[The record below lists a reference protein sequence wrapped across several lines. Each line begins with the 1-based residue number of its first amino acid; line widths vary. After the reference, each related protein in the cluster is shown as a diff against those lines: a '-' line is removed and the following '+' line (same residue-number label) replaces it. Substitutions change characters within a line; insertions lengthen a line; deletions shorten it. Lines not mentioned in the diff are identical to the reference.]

1 MRAAIFAA
9 SILLAGC
16 TVTGEGVDMPEAVSA
31 DYAAREAMMR
41 DPTDRCGPEFIQTK
55 LPASFVNVVGAVTD
69 GPFRP
74 VCQRHDACY
83 RLQEMTQ
90 AECDRRMKRE
100 MAAVCASGKSTP
112 TYSLPMV
119 GKSLCRFH
127 AGLYYDAINNTYAA
141 VAYGG
146 RPGGQIVGVKSRV
159 IDDLVTDD
167 EFEVCVDV
175 LNNTYAMQ
183 EYDVEMRGRKGKL
196 IDREPDT
203 YETNV
208 GVGETKTFCVSTNYT
223 RWSLKDLPDEVQVS
237 LRCDTPENFSVR
249 HDMVVVDTIS
259 VKVR

>member
-1 MRAAIFAA
+1 MRAGGLAA
-9 SILLAGC
+9 LLLLAGC
-16 TVTGEGVDMPEAVSA
+16 TVTGEGVDRPEPVPAA
-31 DYAAREAMMR
+31 YAAREAAMR
-41 DPTDRCGPEFIQTK
+41 DPADRCGPEFIQTK
-55 LPASFVNVVGAVTD
+55 LPKGFVNTVGSVTD

-74 VCQRHDACY
+74 VCARHDACY
-83 RLQEMTQ
+83 RLGERTQ

-100 MAAVCASGKSTP
+100 METICASGKATP
-112 TYSLPMV
+112 AYSLPLV

-146 RPGGQIVGVKSRV
+146 RPGGKIVNVATRV
-159 IDDLVTDD
+159 IDDPVTDD
-167 EFEVCVDV
+167 EFEVCVEV
-175 LNNTYAMQ
+175 HNNTFAMQ
-183 EYDVEMRGRKGKL
+183 EYDVEMRGRKGRL

-203 YETNV
+203 YEANV
-208 GVGETKTFCVSTNYT
+208 GVGETKTLCVTTNHT

-249 HDMVVVDTIS
+249 HDMIVVDTVS

>member
-1 MRAAIFAA
+1 MRGAAVFLA
-9 SILLAGC
+9 LVVAGC
-16 TVTGEGVDMPEAVSA
+16 TVTGEGVDYPEPVGEA
-31 DYAAREAMMR
+31 YATREATMR
-41 DPTDRCGPEFIQTK
+41 DPDDRCGPEFIQTK
-55 LPASFVNVVGAVTD
+55 LPKSFVNVVGAVTD

-83 RLQEMTQ
+83 RLQERTQ

-100 MAAVCASGKSTP
+100 MASICASGKATP

-159 IDDLVTDD
+159 IDDAITDD

-175 LNNTYAMQ
+175 HNNTYAMQ

-208 GVGETKTFCVSTNYT
+208 GVGETKTMCVTTNYT

-249 HDMVVVDTIS
+249 HDMIVVDTVS

>member
-1 MRAAIFAA
+1 MRGAAAFLAL
-9 SILLAGC
+9 LLAGC
-16 TVTGEGVDMPEAVSA
+16 TVTGEGVDYPVPVDA

-41 DPTDRCGPEFIQTK
+41 DPDDRCGPEFIQTK

-83 RLQEMTQ
+83 RLQERTQ

-100 MAAVCASGKSTP
+100 MAAICASGKATP

-146 RPGGQIVGVKSRV
+146 RPGGQIVNVATRV
-159 IDDLVTDD
+159 IDDPVTDD

-175 LNNTYAMQ
+175 HNNTYAMQ
-183 EYDVEMRGRKGKL
+183 EY
-196 IDREPDT
+196 
-203 YETNV
+203 V
-208 GVGETKTFCVSTNYT
+208 GVGETKTMCVSTNYT

-249 HDMVVVDTIS
+249 HDMVVVDTVS